1 MKFFDKLN
9 FFLSEIGVTEKNI
22 FIPWLIKKAQL
33 NCDVDAISY
42 DDQDNNEVSFDVSK
56 ISESDFN
63 KLLIFFKLSGSTL
76 AINNKLFVSNQYLN
90 DFIFYQFKDDLH
102 NLVQNRKEKQSV
114 DQINSPPEESE
125 DEDFVIIDSNDLGEK
140 IDFETF
146 PWLDPKH
153 PLYFP
158 ATQSDG
164 TSLTRWEAVDK
175 FSVENWY
182 PHLKKY
188 TFASSFIKLDYDDI
202 QFLMGNGSPEYDSTL
217 LEHTFDH
224 FLSQLRNQEAFMRL
238 SSRSPKDSKALFDEA
253 ATIMSKD
260 FSNWDELDNKNQQL
274 VSFVASMAKAMK
286 ITSGRKIIE
295 TIQQSPRVHNDL
307 MALLSTSSRS
317 NCTTNIV
324 LREWYSI
331 RPDHEFRLF
340 VSRRCR
346 KASIVTAIAQYFHF
360 LYFDK
365 APKDCFNFLDEET
378 KKNLILKFQNY
389 ILKSIDPAVANFL
402 HFASEQD
409 DDNSIDCI
417 REYIVDIALIPID
430 QYHGEMT
437 DDNTLHIGESTYIIM
452 VIELNPF
459 APSATGCALFN
470 WKTDLDMLWGK
481 ASCDYPVF
489 SYRAQPREDLRS
501 VTLLPSN
508 HQEVI
513 QNAREK
519 RIGNSTAAVRT
530 PVSPQ
535 LETSVHIINQGK
547 GFFSMP
553 VTSSCPK
560 KDDPDTSPCPI

>member
-9 FFLSEIGVTEKNI
+9 FFLIEMGVTEKNV
-22 FIPWLIKKAQL
+22 FIPWLIKQAQL

-56 ISESDFN
+56 ISVSDFK
-63 KLLIFFKLSGSTL
+63 KLLIFFKLPVDTL
-76 AINNKLFVSNQYLN
+76 SINNQLFVSNQFLN
-90 DFIFYQFKDDLH
+90 DSIFDQIKNDLR
-102 NLVQNRKEKQSV
+102 NLVQNRKEKQSI
-114 DQINSPPEESE
+114 DPMSFSPEESE
-125 DEDFVIIDSNDLGEK
+125 DDDFVIIDSNDEGEK

-146 PWLDPKH
+146 PWLNPKH

-182 PHLKKY
+182 PHLEKY
-188 TFASSFIKLDYDDI
+188 TFVTTFIKLDYDDI

-217 LEHTFDH
+217 LEHSFDH

-260 FSNWDELDNKNQQL
+260 FSNWNEFDNKNQQL
-274 VSFVASMAKAMK
+274 VAFVASMTKAMK

-307 MALLSTSSRS
+307 IALMSTASRS

-331 RPDHEFRLF
+331 RPDHEFRAF

-346 KASIVTAIAQYFHF
+346 KESIVTAIAQYFHF

-365 APKDCFNFLDEET
+365 APTDCFNFLEEDT

-402 HFASEQD
+402 NFASEQD

-417 REYIVDIALIPID
+417 REYIVDIALIPIN

-437 DDNTLHIGESTYIIM
+437 DDNTIHIGGSTYIIM

-489 SYRAQPREDLRS
+489 SYRTQPREDLRS

-513 QNAREK
+513 QKAREK
-519 RIGNSTAAVRT
+519 RISHSTAAVIT

-535 LETSVHIINQGK
+535 LETPVSILNQGQ

-553 VTSSCPK
+553 VTSSCTK
-560 KDDPDTSPCPI
+560 KADPDTFPSPF